1 MDKISDLISEALSD
15 ARPIGTGLDQKLIG
29 LLEPRHRP
37 AAIDISLR
45 IAERRII
52 NELFLGD
59 LQAFYVLLD
68 RLAQEEM
75 KTGWRRHEHD
85 PDCVYPIPIGIDRAR
100 IYLGFVDQLVDLGSS
115 IAAALDAAEARLI
128 STRLLEA

>member
-15 ARPIGTGLDQKLIG
+15 ARAIGASLDQKLIG

-45 IAERRII
+45 IADRRII
-52 NELFLGD
+52 SELFLRD

-68 RLAQEEM
+68 RLAQEETM
-75 KTGWRRHEHD
+75 TGWRGHD
-85 PDCVYPIPIGIDRAR
+85 PAPDCVYPIPIGIDRAR

-115 IAAALDAAEARLI
+115 IAAALDAAEAHLS